1 LIKEGAE
8 PRIAHLQ
15 DSVQR
20 QQHYIDTLLA
30 QQQQLEQRVKAL
42 ELLIASKN

>member
-1 LIKEGAE
+1 
-8 PRIAHLQ
+8 LQ

-20 QQHYIDTLLA
+20 QQRYIDTVLA

-42 ELLIASKN
+42 ELLIANKN